1 MRNDSETHE
10 TDTGLHGLRSC
21 ECHPVTPVECVS
33 LSFCTHPCLLAFTI
47 YIVCTK
53 GIEMALVKWIQHK
66 KVTCSYIFFKFIIC
80 SIALL
85 SLGETCHLKGRDMV
99 TVWRTVLLLSCYDY
113 DSSHQHY
120 DVTRIEYVLWRRT
133 MHEWVMNIHYQTWIP
148 LNMIRTPLKQWGMCD
163 NLSILTCKPD
173 PCRDSPAYNT
183 KTFGFLPGWAMGCS
197 IWVFYIRYTRYP
209 VIDTNA
215 ASQILSSN
223 GFCHKEHTCPWT
235 FVAKVTK
242 IL

>member
-10 TDTGLHGLRSC
+10 TDTGLHGLRSR

-53 GIEMALVKWIQHK
+53 GIEMALV
-66 KVTCSYIFFKFIIC
+66 
-80 SIALL
+80 
-85 SLGETCHLKGRDMV
+85 
-99 TVWRTVLLLSCYDY
+99 
-113 DSSHQHY
+113 
-120 DVTRIEYVLWRRT
+120 TRIEYVLWCRT
-133 MHEWVMNIHYQTWIP
+133 LHQWVMNIHYQTWIP

-163 NLSILTCKPD
+163 NLSMLTCKPD

-197 IWVFYIRYTRYP
+197 IWVFYIRYTR
-209 VIDTNA
+209 
-215 ASQILSSN
+215 
-223 GFCHKEHTCPWT
+223 
-235 FVAKVTK
+235 
-242 IL
+242 